1 MRTKHLAT
9 AMLMLAAV
17 VGCNSEKQ
25 NGQYEIVTLQEEKLP
40 PVQTLQLEKIDLPED
55 YTMGRN
61 SLYIYQDT
69 ILIVNKFQ
77 NPFPMKKMV
86 TLVNLNN
93 GEIIADYFTNGRGPR
108 ELLYSYTSFSFNHLD
123 IMCPSGKFVSINL
136 DSAIMHG
143 NDYKPNIIRTERNN
157 FSSGWCSLDDT
168 LILANNDYY
177 YDGVIEGCESYT
189 KLPEFYWFSKSGRC
203 IPEYSETDYIGVKY
217 RMDDISREY
226 FSINKKKNRV
236 ICFNSYRPYVKV
248 FDLDLNLIKRINGPE
263 PDDGRYEI
271 QPDFGH
277 LWWDKSY
284 GRNFYYRS
292 PGGDDESIF
301 VLNERTHKY
310 TEDRSDFFSNKMTE
324 TCDAN
329 AEVFRFDWDG
339 NLIARYKLGGN
350 KHLYGG
356 ITYSKRT
363 NTLYFCI
370 LDLDGD
376 GECHMYKAK
385 L

>member
-9 AMLMLAAV
+9 AMLMLAAA

-25 NGQYEIVTLQEEKLP
+25 NGQYEIVNLQEENLP
-40 PVQTLQLEKIDLPED
+40 PVQTLQLEKIDLSEE

-108 ELLYSYTSFSFNHLD
+108 ELLYSYTSLSFNHLD
-123 IMCPSGKFVSINL
+123 IRCPSGKLVPINL
-136 DSAIMHG
+136 DSAIMYG
-143 NDYKPNIIRTERNN
+143 NDYKPNIIRAERY
-157 FSSGWCSLDDT
+157 FLTAGCSMDDT
-168 LILANNDYY
+168 LFLANNDYY
-177 YDGVIEGCESYT
+177 YDGVIEGCESYA

-203 IPEYSETDYIGVKY
+203 VPEYNETDYIGVKCK
-217 RMDDISREY
+217 MSDISREY

-236 ICFNSYRPYVKV
+236 LCFNAYRPYVKV
-248 FDLDLNLIKRINGPE
+248 FNLDLNLIKRINGPE
-263 PDDGRYEI
+263 PDDGKYDVIHGMSRV
-271 QPDFGH
+271 
-277 LWWDKSY
+277 WWNESY

-310 TEDRSDFFSNKMTE
+310 KEEESDIFSNKMTE